1 VRNYLTTYFLNNKKK
16 INKMFVKINSA
27 TATTNNI
34 YANNNQD
41 RVAMVTSLTV
51 ASNTDKSFTVAYEGG
66 DVIAQVTPT
75 VGTSRVIAVNSAI
88 ANTNKGKDIVV
99 TLSQALTGNEEIGLV
114 LDVSSIT
121 APNPVS

>member
-1 VRNYLTTYFLNNKKK
+1 
-16 INKMFVKINSA
+16 MFVKINSA